1 MLKVAA
7 YCLVIIALLTS
18 SVTAGLNDLKAS
30 PHATSVSAKADHDG
44 GNQPH
49 KKLGGDHNCCTAHA
63 HYGNIPNNSSGPSLS
78 MTNLRPPLLAQ
89 QLPAAFG
96 PNPLLEPPSLA

>member
-7 YCLVIIALLTS
+7 YCLVIISLLTS
-18 SVTAGLNDLKAS
+18 PVFAGLNDLKAS
-30 PHATSVSAKADHDG
+30 THATSASAKADQDG
-44 GNQPH
+44 GNQTH
-49 KKLGGDHNCCTAHA
+49 KKLGRDHNCCTAHA
-63 HYGNIPNNSSGPSLS
+63 HYGNFPDYSGAPSVS

>member
-7 YCLVIIALLTS
+7 YCLVIISLLTS
-18 SVTAGLNDLKAS
+18 PVIAGLNDLKAS
-30 PHATSVSAKADHDG
+30 THATSVSMKADQDNG
-44 GNQPH
+44 KQNH
-49 KKLGGDHNCCTAHA
+49 KKIGGDHNCCTAHA
-63 HYGNIPNNSSGPSLS
+63 HYGNFPAYSAAPSLS

-89 QLPAAFG
+89 QFPAAFG